1 MCMARNRIEYVSD
14 DQGQPVSVIVPI
26 GIWREI
32 ESERETAYLL
42 KSPKMK
48 SRLLRAKDRT
58 GGIAL
63 TEACEKL
70 GI

>member
-1 MCMARNRIEYVSD
+1 MAESQIKYVSD
-14 DQGQPVSVIVPI
+14 DNGQPVSVIVPI
-26 GIWREI
+26 ELWREI

>member
-1 MCMARNRIEYVSD
+1 MARM
-14 DQGQPVSVIVPI
+14 
-26 GIWREI
+26 EI

-42 KSPKMK
+42 KSPAMRK
-48 SRLLRAKDRT
+48 RLLRAKDRSE
-58 GGIAL
+58 GIFL